1 MPRKQER
8 ELKIQGTL
16 DEVLRVAVAPAKRP
30 AKALPKKKSRPKKG
44 EK

>member
-8 ELKIQGTL
+8 PLKIKGAL
-16 DEVLRVAVAPAKRP
+16 NEVLQVAFAPVKKS